1 MVDRTHSPGVSL
13 GQTASANGE
22 GFGSI
27 TALRAAADEDEG
39 LLLRAL
45 LMEVL
50 LPAAPAGLPKGWHLR
65 RLVGR

>member
-13 GQTASANGE
+13 GQPASANGE

-50 LPAAPAGLPKGWHLR
+50 LPAGLPKGWHLR

>member
-1 MVDRTHSPGVSL
+1 M

-27 TALRAAADEDEG
+27 TALRAFATADDDDG

-45 LMEVL
+45 LML
-50 LPAAPAGLPKGWHLR
+50 LPADEELPPAGLPNGWHLR
-65 RLVGR
+65 RFVGR